1 MKISRREN
9 NKRKEKNNR
18 SKDKKNSVFKRKC
31 KQKQMQW

>member
-31 KQKQMQW
+31 KQK

>member
-18 SKDKKNSVFKRKC
+18 SKDKKNNVFKRKC
-31 KQKQMQW
+31 KQK